1 MEDYKT
7 NCIRFISHEIKNQ
20 LSVCELYA
28 EIIKKTC
35 IKNEIFDL
43 NIMRA
48 VECIKNSVKMSE
60 NSLIELKSQSSLI
73 IDKYCIELVLN
84 EAVNLAKVYGIQK
97 NIDIKT
103 EITTSSHVLIDKMKF
118 IATIINLIKN
128 ACEAFEE
135 ETDKNICVKASQ
147 QKNII
152 KVTVENNAK
161 PIENPDEIFVEGYT
175 TKSTGSG
182 LGLLICKSNIEKMN
196 GVLKLSKSDKTSTI
210 FEIVLKSE

>member
-73 IDKYCIELVLN
+73 IDKYCIELVLT

-103 EITTSSHVLIDKMKF
+103 EIKTSSHVLIDKMKF

-161 PIENPDEIFVEGYT
+161 PIENPDEIFAEGYT

-182 LGLLICKSNIEKMN
+182 LGLIICKSNIEKMN
-196 GVLKLSKSDKTSTI
+196 GVLKLSKSDKTSTV
-210 FEIVLKSE
+210 FEIILKSE